1 MAEGRFILI
10 LYWRIDVLMLF
21 CKESLF
27 TPGPTPVPD
36 RVKQAMNQPMV
47 AHRSEVF
54 SNSLKQVATKLMP
67 VFGTKEPVVVIAG
80 SGTSALESAVCN
92 VVHEGDH
99 VVVVVTGV
107 FGERFASICESY
119 GAHVHRL
126 NIEWGT
132 ACRPEQLETFLKGLK
147 DPVKAVFAT
156 YCETSTSVLNPVKDL
171 GAVVKRLTD
180 ALYIVDGVSCIG
192 GVPADMEDYQIDILV
207 SGSQKALMLPPGLA
221 FVAVNKRAKEAIKN
235 GPEKR
240 FYLDLNRYIDSY
252 DEAVTTPFTP
262 PVSLVFGAEEVC
274 RMIEEEGWGNVIKR
288 HEILRDMT
296 RAGVK
301 ALGLPLL
308 VENDAD
314 ASPTVTAV
322 KPDGE
327 QAGAIKK
334 YLQDHFSMVVASGQ
348 KQLKGKIFRVGHMGY
363 STPFDVIN
371 VLTALEMA
379 VHELNGKDTFGIA
392 VKKAEEAWKAHV

>member
-1 MAEGRFILI
+1 
-10 LYWRIDVLMLF
+10 
-21 CKESLF
+21 
-27 TPGPTPVPD
+27 
-36 RVKQAMNQPMV
+36 MNQPMV

-207 SGSQKALMLPPGLA
+207 SGSQKALMLPPALPLSPS
-221 FVAVNKRAKEAIKN
+221 IN
-235 GPEKR
+235 GQRGNQERPEKR

-301 ALGLPLL
+301 AL
-308 VENDAD
+308 A
-314 ASPTVTAV
+314 
-322 KPDGE
+322 
-327 QAGAIKK
+327 
-334 YLQDHFSMVVASGQ
+334 
-348 KQLKGKIFRVGHMGY
+348 FRSLSKTTRMLRRP
-363 STPFDVIN
+363 SQR
-371 VLTALEMA
+371 
-379 VHELNGKDTFGIA
+379 
-392 VKKAEEAWKAHV
+392 

>member
-1 MAEGRFILI
+1 M
-10 LYWRIDVLMLF
+10 
-21 CKESLF
+21 
-27 TPGPTPVPD
+27 
-36 RVKQAMNQPMV
+36 
-47 AHRSEVF
+47 
-54 SNSLKQVATKLMP
+54 
-67 VFGTKEPVVVIAG
+67 
-80 SGTSALESAVCN
+80 ESAVCN

-119 GAHVHRL
+119 GVNVHRL
-126 NIEWGT
+126 DIEWGT
-132 ACRPEQLETFLKGLK
+132 ACRPEQLETFLKGLEH
-147 DPVKAVFAT
+147 PVKAVFAT

-192 GVPADMEDYQIDILV
+192 GVPVDMEEYQIDILV

-221 FVAVNKRAKEAIKN
+221 FVAVNKRAKEEIKN
-235 GPEKR
+235 GPKKR
-240 FYLDLNRYIDSY
+240 FYLDLNRYIQSY
-252 DEAVTTPFTP
+252 DEGTTTPFTP
-262 PVSLVFGAEEVC
+262 PVSMVYGANEVC
-274 RMIEEEGWGNVIKR
+274 QMIEEEGFGNVIKR

-322 KPDGE
+322 KPADGK
-327 QAGAIKK
+327 ANVIKK
-334 YLQDHFSMVVASGQ
+334 YLQEHFSMAIASGQ
-348 KQLKGKIFRVGHMGY
+348 KQLKGKIFRIGHMGY
-363 STPFDVIN
+363 STPFDVLN
-371 VLTALEMA
+371 VLTALEMV
-379 VHELNGKDTFGIA
+379 VHELEGRDTFGIA
-392 VKKAEEAWKAHV
+392 VKKAEEVWKAHV